1 MFNTSAAKPYRTK
14 EEYVY
19 EVLRTAIMTGE
30 LRPGDKLVIDT
41 LRDELGVSTIPIRTT
56 LQRLE
61 AEGLVEIRPHSSAIV
76 SRISLQDVAEIF
88 ALLQALESVA
98 FEAAAERVTPDDLAE
113 IESIVGRMD
122 EAVAT
127 EDPDGWAALN
137 TQFHL
142 AVAHTAAMP
151 LLEEFTARVLGRWD
165 RLRSLYLREYIL
177 SRMAAA
183 QADHRR
189 MVELL
194 RDQEIAELGTLASE
208 HNLNA
213 LESFRVYKALADDI
227 QGAEA

>member
-1 MFNTSAAKPYRTK
+1 MFNTAAAKPYRTK
-14 EEYVY
+14 EEFVY
-19 EVLRTAIMTGE
+19 EVLRAAILTGE

-88 ALLQALESVA
+88 TLLQALESVA
-98 FEAAAERVTPDDLAE
+98 FEAAAERVTPESLAE
-113 IESIVGRMD
+113 IQAIVQSMD
-122 EAVAT
+122 AAVAA
-127 EDPDGWAALN
+127 EDPDEWAALN

-142 AVAHTAAMP
+142 AVAQLAAMP
-151 LLEEFTARVLGRWD
+151 LLKEFTARVLDRWD

-183 QADHRR
+183 QADHKR

-194 RDQEIAELGTLASE
+194 RGQKIAELSTLARQ

-213 LESFRVYKALADDI
+213 LESFRAYTAQAD
-227 QGAEA
+227 GAQDA